1 MAKATKKQALG
12 RGLSALLKDPD
23 NDIQSVADKNADKVV
38 GNIVELELDAIEV
51 NPFQPRSNFND
62 EALKELATSIKELGV
77 IQPITVRKID
87 FNKYQLVSGERR
99 FRASKLIGLP
109 TIPAYIRIAND
120 QESLEMALV
129 ENIQRQDLDPIEIAL
144 SYQRLINEIQ
154 LTQEKMSD
162 RVGKKRST
170 ITNYLRLLRLDPII
184 QTGIRDGFTTM
195 GHGRA
200 LVNIEKKEEQLALYE
215 RIVGEK
221 LSVRETE
228 RAVKAHH
235 EKNTTTKAQP
245 NHLKTSRF
253 SISAANE
260 LTEVLSTKVM
270 VQASEKGKGK
280 ITIPFASEEE
290 FNRIK
295 KLIISG

>member
-23 NDIQSVADKNADKVV
+23 NDIQSVSDKNADKVV
-38 GNIVELELDAIEV
+38 GNIVELELDAIAV

-62 EALKELATSIKELGV
+62 EALKELAMSIKELGV
-77 IQPITVRKID
+77 IQPITVRKMD
-87 FNKYQLVSGERR
+87 FNQYQLVSGERR
-99 FRASKLIGLP
+99 FRASKLVGLK

-144 SYQRLINEIQ
+144 SYQRLIDEIQ

-200 LVNIEKKEEQLALYE
+200 LVNIEKKEDQIALYE
-215 RIVGEK
+215 RIVGES

-228 RAVKAHH
+228 RAVKAYH
-235 EKNTTTKAQP
+235 EKSSPAASITAARKDPGFAQEG
-245 NHLKTSRF
+245 
-253 SISAANE
+253 AEE
-260 LTEVLSTKVM
+260 LTEHLSAKVGI
-270 VQASEKGKGK
+270 QASEKGKGK
-280 ITIPFASEEE
+280 ITIPFYTKEE

>member
-23 NDIQSVADKNADKVV
+23 NDIQSVSDKNADKVV
-38 GNIVELELDAIEV
+38 GNIVELDLEAIEV

-62 EALKELATSIKELGV
+62 EALKELASSIKELGV
-77 IQPITVRKID
+77 IQPITVRKMK
-87 FNKYQLVSGERR
+87 FNQYQLVSGERR
-99 FRASKLIGLP
+99 FRASKLVGLN

-144 SYQRLINEIQ
+144 SYQRLIDEIQ

-200 LVNIEKKEEQLALYE
+200 LVNIEKKEDQIGLYE
-215 RIVGEK
+215 RIVGEN

-228 RAVKAHH
+228 RAVKAYR
-235 EKNTTTKAQP
+235 EKAFPAKSV
-245 NHLKTSRF
+245 KTAVKSPDF
-253 SISAANE
+253 AISAANE
-260 LTEVLSTKVM
+260 LTNRLSAKVA
-270 VQASEKGKGK
+270 VQATEKGKGK
-280 ITIPFASEEE
+280 ITIPFYTEEE